1 MFTVSV
7 TYEIKRIKER
17 LSKLER
23 DMKRV
28 KEILE
33 LSTPLNV
40 FEWPE
45 LNELDK
51 KIIRFLYKKKLATT
65 TEIAAGMDLYNPE
78 RVGRVIVWKR
88 LKRIVKIS
96 QAKEGNSLLVKIGRK
111 WALNF
116 EDFTIA
122 LPVEKSEML

>member
-65 TEIAAGMDLYNPE
+65 TEIAAGMGLYNPE

>member
-1 MFTVSV
+1 
-7 TYEIKRIKER
+7 
-17 LSKLER
+17 
-23 DMKRV
+23 
-28 KEILE
+28 

-51 KIIRFLYKKKLATT
+51 KIIRFLYEKKLATT